1 MHGYVRHVNSGL
13 NKILTFSGR
22 CESVDQIQSITKSVR
37 HLISASKF
45 HIIFLIHSFW
55 NTNHQK
61 TKKSPI
67 KACNIYKKR
76 TTFLIY
82 LLSFVGPEY
91 SRELTVV
98 WYLKKTFFSNKLIES
113 HYFWNS
119 IQYPLWN
126 WSFYSLTPIGS
137 QIIQV

>member
-1 MHGYVRHVNSGL
+1 MLSRLNFFKMHGYVRHMNL
-13 NKILTFSGR
+13 WWNKILKFNGR
-22 CESVDQIQSITKSVR
+22 CESVDQIQSTTKSAR
-37 HLISASKF
+37 HLTSASKF
-45 HIIFLIHSFW
+45 LIFFLKHCFL

-67 KACNIYKKR
+67 KASNINKKR

-82 LLSFVGPEY
+82 LLSSVGPEY

-113 HYFWNS
+113 HYFWKKKFNTHYETGHF
-119 IQYPLWN
+119 IH
-126 WSFYSLTPIGS
+126 
-137 QIIQV
+137 